1 MAILMALLSSAVW
14 GTSDFVGGLLSRRYS
29 VYLVVAT
36 SQSAGLAAV
45 TVAALVTG
53 RFVDGLGWVAPSIVA
68 GVGLAVG
75 LVTFYRALATGTMGI
90 VSPIAALGVLVPVAV
105 GLLRGD
111 APSAI
116 TSIGVAVALAG
127 AVAASGPELR
137 GRAGAQ
143 PVALAAVSAV
153 CFGVAMTMLAQGAK
167 ANPLMSLWGMR
178 ATSVSGMTVVLLV
191 LARSGARFSMRRA
204 DVPLIV
210 LAGLGDA
217 GANLLFSLATLRGYL
232 SVVSVLAS
240 LYPAMTVLLARFVL
254 HQRLLPVQL
263 AGIVAALLGVVLV
276 SLG

>member
-14 GTSDFVGGLLSRRYS
+14 GTSDFIGGLLSRRLP

-36 SQSAGLAAV
+36 SQAAGLTAV
-45 TVAALVTG
+45 TVAALATG
-53 RFVDGLGWVAPSIVA
+53 GFSDGHGWVAPAIA
-68 GVGLAVG
+68 GGLSLAVG
-75 LVTFYRALATGTMGI
+75 LVLFYRALATGTMGI
-90 VSPIAALGVLVPVAV
+90 VSPLAALGVLVPVTV

-111 APSAI
+111 APSAV
-116 TSIGVAVALAG
+116 TSVGVVVALAG

-137 GRAGAQ
+137 GRTGAK
-143 PVALAAVSAV
+143 PIALAALAAV
-153 CFGVAMTMLAQGAK
+153 CFGVAMVMLAQGAK

-178 ATSVSGMTVVLLV
+178 ATSVSGLTLVLLG
-191 LARSGARFSMRRA
+191 LTTSGARFAMRAA

-217 GANLLFSLATLRGYL
+217 GANLLFSFASLRGYL

-240 LYPAMTVLLARFVL
+240 LYPAMTVVLARVVL
-254 HQRLLPVQL
+254 RQRLLPVQL
-263 AGIVAALLGVVLV
+263 AGIAAALGGVVLV

>member
-1 MAILMALLSSAVW
+1 
-14 GTSDFVGGLLSRRYS
+14 
-29 VYLVVAT
+29 
-36 SQSAGLAAV
+36 
-45 TVAALVTG
+45 LVTG
-53 RFVDGLGWVAPSIVA
+53 RFAGGLGWLAPSIVA
-68 GVGLAVG
+68 GAGLAVG

-105 GLLRGD
+105 GLLSGD

-116 TSIGVAVALAG
+116 TSIGVVVALAG

-137 GRAGAQ
+137 RTGAR

-178 ATSVSGMTVVLLV
+178 ATSVSGMTLVMLV
-191 LARSGARFSMRRA
+191 LTKSGARFAMRA
-204 DVPLIV
+204 TDLPLIV

-217 GANLLFSLATLRGYL
+217 GANLLFSLASLRGYL

-240 LYPAMTVLLARFVL
+240 LYPAMTVLLARVVL

-263 AGIVAALLGVVLV
+263 AGIVAALGGVVLV